1 MPTASV
7 QTLASVIAGQVLP
20 LRLAGTLFTG
30 FGVLALIIAMIGVY
44 GVLSYA
50 VSRRTREIGIR
61 IALGAP
67 ATRVALMIGSQGLL
81 LVALGAV
88 AGVAV
93 APLAVRPLGG
103 LLFGVGATDP
113 AGIAIVLATLG
124 VVSAFAALLP
134 AVRASRVD
142 PLTALR
148 EE

>member
-1 MPTASV
+1 
-7 QTLASVIAGQVLP
+7 
-20 LRLAGTLFTG
+20 
-30 FGVLALIIAMIGVY
+30 
-44 GVLSYA
+44 
-50 VSRRTREIGIR
+50 
-61 IALGAP
+61 
-67 ATRVALMIGSQGLL
+67 
-81 LVALGAV
+81 
-88 AGVAV
+88 V